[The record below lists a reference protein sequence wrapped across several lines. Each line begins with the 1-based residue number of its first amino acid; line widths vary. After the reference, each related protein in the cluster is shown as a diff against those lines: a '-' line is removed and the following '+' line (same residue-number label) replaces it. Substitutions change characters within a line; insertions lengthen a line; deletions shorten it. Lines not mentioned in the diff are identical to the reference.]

1 MARFNF
7 GKRTPE
13 DEGIPPEP
21 IEGETDGG
29 GPTDLVVGG
38 NRMRRPLIFALIGV
52 LLIGGAYLANV
63 LFFSA
68 PEPPPIP
75 TRPIVPAPPVAAPT
89 APAPAPA
96 AKEAAPGAPAPAAA
110 SKQPEAKAGAKAA
123 PLPPPAPA
131 KSAPPAK
138 SSPEPAAPAKAAA
151 APAPASKAAPA
162 PAPVPKSAPA
172 PAAKEPP
179 APSAKTGKAAAAKPA
194 SAAKSFS
201 VQVGAM
207 AQETNAQNLKRKLD
221 EMGFQ
226 AVVRKGS
233 GFANTHVVTVGEPTA
248 KREAEEVA
256 RRLNVE
262 GFPSQLVAVEGKY
275 VPQVGAFVNLD
286 EAIDL
291 AREMQKKNFRPK
303 ITSKPATTVLYQVR
317 HGQFDTR
324 AAAVKRGEE
333 LKAKGFNAWVVP
345 N

>member
-7 GKRTPE
+7 GKRPPE

-21 IEGETDGG
+21 IEGETEVGS
-29 GPTDLVVGG
+29 PAELAVGG

-75 TRPIVPAPPVAAPT
+75 TRPVVPAPPAAAPAAPAPAPQAKATPSGPAPASKPPEAKADAKSAPSQPAAPAKAAPEPAAPAKAATPT
-89 APAPAPA
+89 APVPVSKAGPAPTTKPAPAPA
-96 AKEAAPGAPAPAAA
+96 AKEAPAP
-110 SKQPEAKAGAKAA
+110 SAKTEK
-123 PLPPPAPA
+123 PAPA
-131 KSAPPAK
+131 KSAV
-138 SSPEPAAPAKAAA
+138 
-151 APAPASKAAPA
+151 ASR
-162 PAPVPKSAPA
+162 
-172 PAAKEPP
+172 
-179 APSAKTGKAAAAKPA
+179 
-194 SAAKSFS
+194 SFS

-207 AQETNAQNLKRKLD
+207 AQEANAQNLKRKLD

-226 AVVRKGS
+226 SVVRKGA
-233 GFANTHVVTVGEPTA
+233 GFANSHVVTVGEPGA
-248 KREAEEVA
+248 KREAEDAA

-262 GFPSQLVAVEGKY
+262 GFPSQLVAVDGKY

-291 AREMQKKNFRPK
+291 ARELQKKNFRPK

>member
-7 GKRTPE
+7 GKRPPE

-21 IEGETDGG
+21 VEGETETGA
-29 GPTDLVVGG
+29 PAELVVGG

-75 TRPIVPAPPVAAPT
+75 TRPVVPAPPAAAPA
-89 APAPAPA
+89 APAPAPQ
-96 AKEAAPGAPAPAAA
+96 AKAAPSAPAPA
-110 SKQPEAKAGAKAA
+110 SKPPEAKAD
-123 PLPPPAPA
+123 A
-131 KSAPPAK
+131 KSAPSQPAAPAK
-138 SSPEPAAPAKAAA
+138 AAPEPAAPAKAAT
-151 APAPASKAAPA
+151 PA
-162 PAPVPKSAPA
+162 APVPAGKAGPAPTAKPTPA
-172 PAAKEPP
+172 PAAKAAP
-179 APSAKTGKAAAAKPA
+179 APSAKTEKPA
-194 SAAKSFS
+194 PAKSAAVSRSFS

-207 AQETNAQNLKRKLD
+207 AQEANAQNLKRKLD

-226 AVVRKGS
+226 SVVRKGA
-233 GFANTHVVTVGEPTA
+233 GFGNSHVVTVGEPGA
-248 KREAEEVA
+248 KREAEDAA
-256 RRLNVE
+256 RRLNVD
-262 GFPSQLVAVEGKY
+262 GFPSQLVTVEGKY

-291 AREMQKKNFRPK
+291 ARELQKKNFRPK

-333 LKAKGFNAWVVP
+333 LKAKGFSAWVVP

>member
-7 GKRTPE
+7 GKRPPE

-21 IEGETDGG
+21 IEGETEAGG
-29 GPTDLVVGG
+29 QPDLVVGD

-75 TRPIVPAPPVAAPT
+75 TRPVVPAPPGAAPAAPIAPAPAPQKKEAAPT
-89 APAPAPA
+89 APAAV
-96 AKEAAPGAPAPAAA
+96 AKQ
-110 SKQPEAKAGAKAA
+110 QPEAKAEAKS
-123 PLPPPAPA
+123 PSPTPPQASKAEPA
-131 KSAPPAK
+131 KVAPPAK
-138 SSPEPAAPAKAAA
+138 SAAEPTAPAKTPA
-151 APAPASKAAPA
+151 APAPATKPT
-162 PAPVPKSAPA
+162 PG
-172 PAAKEPP
+172 PAAKGTP
-179 APSAKTGKAAAAKPA
+179 APSAKTEKPAPTKPA
-194 SAAKSFS
+194 SSAKGFS
-201 VQVGAM
+201 VQLGAM
-207 AQETNAQNLKRKLD
+207 AQEANAQNLKRKLD

-233 GFANTHVVTVGEPTA
+233 GYANSHVVTVGEPVA
-248 KREAEEVA
+248 KRDAEDTA

-262 GFPSQLVAVEGKY
+262 GFPSQLVGAEGKF

-291 AREMQKKNFRPK
+291 ARELQKKNFRPK

-317 HGQFDTR
+317 HGQFDTK
-324 AAAVKRGEE
+324 AAAMKRGEE
-333 LKAKGFNAWVVP
+333 LKAKGLNAWVVP

>member
-7 GKRTPE
+7 GKRPAE

-21 IEGETDGG
+21 IEGETEAGAQPDV
-29 GPTDLVVGG
+29 VVGG

-75 TRPIVPAPPVAAPT
+75 TRPVVPAPPAAAPGAPAAPAPAPQKKEAAPTAPAAVAKQQPEGKAEGKSASPQPPQASKAEPAKVAPPVKSAAEPTAPAKATAPT
-89 APAPAPA
+89 APAPATKPT
-96 AKEAAPGAPAPAAA
+96 
-110 SKQPEAKAGAKAA
+110 
-123 PLPPPAPA
+123 
-131 KSAPPAK
+131 
-138 SSPEPAAPAKAAA
+138 
-151 APAPASKAAPA
+151 
-162 PAPVPKSAPA
+162 PA
-172 PAAKEPP
+172 PAAKGTP
-179 APSAKTGKAAAAKPA
+179 APSAKAEMPAPAKPA
-194 SAAKSFS
+194 SSAKGFS
-201 VQVGAM
+201 VQLGAM
-207 AQETNAQNLKRKLD
+207 AQEANAQNLKRKLD

-233 GFANTHVVTVGEPTA
+233 GYANSHVVTVGEPAA
-248 KREAEEVA
+248 KREAEDTA

-262 GFPSQLVAVEGKY
+262 GFPSQLVAAEGKF

-291 AREMQKKNFRPK
+291 AREIQKKNFRPK

-317 HGQFDTR
+317 HGQFDTK
-324 AAAVKRGEE
+324 AAAMKRGEE

>member
-7 GKRTPE
+7 GKRPPE

-21 IEGETDGG
+21 IEGETEAGAQ
-29 GPTDLVVGG
+29 PDLVVGG

-75 TRPIVPAPPVAAPT
+75 TRPVFPAPPAATPGAPA
-89 APAPAPA
+89 APAPAPQK
-96 AKEAAPGAPAPAAA
+96 KE
-110 SKQPEAKAGAKAA
+110 
-123 PLPPPAPA
+123 
-131 KSAPPAK
+131 
-138 SSPEPAAPAKAAA
+138 AA
-151 APAPASKAAPA
+151 APAPAAVAKPQPEGKAEGKGASPQPPQPSKAEPTKVAPPAKSAAEPTAPAKAPAAPA
-162 PAPVPKSAPA
+162 PATKPTPA
-172 PAAKEPP
+172 PAAKGTPV
-179 APSAKTGKAAAAKPA
+179 PSAKTEKPAPTKPA
-194 SAAKSFS
+194 SSAKGFS
-201 VQVGAM
+201 VQLGAM
-207 AQETNAQNLKRKLD
+207 AQEANAQNLKRKLD

-226 AVVRKGS
+226 AIVRKGS
-233 GFANTHVVTVGEPTA
+233 GYANSHLVTVGEPAA
-248 KREAEEVA
+248 KREAEDTA

-262 GFPSQLVAVEGKY
+262 GFPSQLVAAEGKF

-291 AREMQKKNFRPK
+291 AREIQKKNFRPK

-317 HGQFDTR
+317 HGQFDTK
-324 AAAVKRGEE
+324 AAAMKRGEE

>member
-21 IEGETDGG
+21 IEGETEAGV
-29 GPTDLVVGG
+29 PTDLVVGG

-68 PEPPPIP
+68 PEPPPIQ
-75 TRPIVPAPPVAAPT
+75 TRPVVPAPPVAAPT

-96 AKEAAPGAPAPAAA
+96 AKAAAPGAPAAA
-110 SKQPEAKAGAKAA
+110 SKQPEAKAGVKGA
-123 PLPPPAPA
+123 PPSVSAPA
-131 KSAPPAK
+131 KAAPPAK
-138 SSPEPAAPAKAAA
+138 SSPEPTAPAKAAA
-151 APAPASKAAPA
+151 PGAPAPASKAAPA
-162 PAPVPKSAPA
+162 PAPAAKSAQV
-172 PAAKEPP
+172 PAAK
-179 APSAKTGKAAAAKPA
+179 SA
-194 SAAKSFS
+194 SAVKSFS

-207 AQETNAQNLKRKLD
+207 AQEANAQNLKRKLD

-233 GFANTHVVTVGEPTA
+233 GFANSHVVTVGEPTA
-248 KREAEEVA
+248 KREAEETA

-262 GFPSQLVAVEGKY
+262 GFPSQLVAVEGKF

-291 AREMQKKNFRPK
+291 ARDMQKKNFRPK

>member
-7 GKRTPE
+7 GKRPPE

-21 IEGETDGG
+21 IEGETEAGAQ
-29 GPTDLVVGG
+29 PDLVVGG

-75 TRPIVPAPPVAAPT
+75 TRPLVPAPPPAAPGTPVAPAPAPQKKEAAPT
-89 APAPAPA
+89 APAAVAKQQPEGKAEAKNASPPPPQASKAESAKVAPPAKSAAEPTAPAKAPAAPAPATKPTPAPA
-96 AKEAAPGAPAPAAA
+96 AKGT
-110 SKQPEAKAGAKAA
+110 
-123 PLPPPAPA
+123 
-131 KSAPPAK
+131 
-138 SSPEPAAPAKAAA
+138 
-151 APAPASKAAPA
+151 
-162 PAPVPKSAPA
+162 PV
-172 PAAKEPP
+172 
-179 APSAKTGKAAAAKPA
+179 PSAKTEKPAPTKPA
-194 SAAKSFS
+194 SSAKGFS
-201 VQVGAM
+201 VQLGAM
-207 AQETNAQNLKRKLD
+207 AQEANAQNLKRKLD

-226 AVVRKGS
+226 AIVRKGS
-233 GFANTHVVTVGEPTA
+233 GYANSHLVTVGEPAA
-248 KREAEEVA
+248 KREAEDTA

-262 GFPSQLVAVEGKY
+262 GFPSQLVGAEGKFG
-275 VPQVGAFVNLD
+275 PQVGAFVNLD

-291 AREMQKKNFRPK
+291 ARELQKKNFRPK

-324 AAAVKRGEE
+324 AAATKRGEE

>member
-21 IEGETDGG
+21 IEGETEAGAQ
-29 GPTDLVVGG
+29 PDLVVGG

-75 TRPIVPAPPVAAPT
+75 TRPVVPAPPA
-89 APAPAPA
+89 
-96 AKEAAPGAPAPAAA
+96 AAPGAPAAPAPAPQKKEAAPPAPAAVA
-110 SKQPEAKAGAKAA
+110 KPQPEAKSASPQPSPASKAE
-123 PLPPPAPA
+123 PA
-131 KSAPPAK
+131 KGAPPAK
-138 SSPEPAAPAKAAA
+138 SAAEPTAPAKATAPA
-151 APAPASKAAPA
+151 APAPATKPT
-162 PAPVPKSAPA
+162 PA
-172 PAAKEPP
+172 PAAKGTP
-179 APSAKTGKAAAAKPA
+179 APSAKTEQPAPAKPA
-194 SAAKSFS
+194 PSAKGFS

-207 AQETNAQNLKRKLD
+207 AQEANAQNLKRKLD

-233 GFANTHVVTVGEPTA
+233 GYASSHVVTVGEPAA
-248 KREAEEVA
+248 KREAEDTA

-262 GFPSQLVAVEGKY
+262 GFPSQLVGAEGKF

-291 AREMQKKNFRPK
+291 ARELQKKNFRPK

-317 HGQFDTR
+317 HGQFDTK
-324 AAAVKRGEE
+324 AAAMKRGEE
-333 LKAKGFNAWVVP
+333 LKAKGFHAWVVP

>member
-7 GKRTPE
+7 GKRPAE

-21 IEGETDGG
+21 IEGETEAGAQPDV
-29 GPTDLVVGG
+29 VVGG

-75 TRPIVPAPPVAAPT
+75 TRPVVPAPPAAAPGAPAAPAPAPQKKEAAPT
-89 APAPAPA
+89 APAAVAKQQPEGKAEAKNASPPPPQASKAESAKVAPPAKSAAEPTAPAKAPAAPAPATKPTPAPA
-96 AKEAAPGAPAPAAA
+96 AKGT
-110 SKQPEAKAGAKAA
+110 
-123 PLPPPAPA
+123 
-131 KSAPPAK
+131 
-138 SSPEPAAPAKAAA
+138 
-151 APAPASKAAPA
+151 
-162 PAPVPKSAPA
+162 PV
-172 PAAKEPP
+172 
-179 APSAKTGKAAAAKPA
+179 PSAKTEKPAPTKPA
-194 SAAKSFS
+194 SSAKGFS
-201 VQVGAM
+201 VQLGAM
-207 AQETNAQNLKRKLD
+207 AQEANAQNLKRKLD

-226 AVVRKGS
+226 AIVRKGS
-233 GFANTHVVTVGEPTA
+233 GYANSHLVTVGEPAA
-248 KREAEEVA
+248 KREAEDTA

-262 GFPSQLVAVEGKY
+262 GFPSQLVGAEGKF

-291 AREMQKKNFRPK
+291 ARELQKKNFRPK

-317 HGQFDTR
+317 HGQFDTK
-324 AAAVKRGEE
+324 AAAMKRGEE

>member
-7 GKRTPE
+7 GKRAPE

-21 IEGETDGG
+21 IEGETEGG

-75 TRPIVPAPPVAAPT
+75 TRPVVPAPPVAAPT

-96 AKEAAPGAPAPAAA
+96 SKEAAPGAPAPAAA
-110 SKQPEAKAGAKAA
+110 SKQPEAKAGAKGA
-123 PLPPPAPA
+123 PPSTAVPA
-131 KSAPPAK
+131 KAAPPAK
-138 SSPEPAAPAKAAA
+138 SSPEPTAPAKAA

-162 PAPVPKSAPA
+162 PAAAAKSAPA
-172 PAAKEPP
+172 PAAKE
-179 APSAKTGKAAAAKPA
+179 APGPGAKTEKPAAAKPA
-194 SAAKSFS
+194 SAARGFS

-207 AQETNAQNLKRKLD
+207 AQEANAQNLKRKLD

-233 GFANTHVVTVGEPTA
+233 GFANSHVVTVGEPTA
-248 KREAEEVA
+248 KREAEEAA

-333 LKAKGFNAWVVP
+333 LKTKGFNAWVVP